1 MADITSPIA
10 LDESFNTTETT
21 PRNIADVVADETG
34 DLVTQATAI
43 VTKLQAL
50 INAVKPNASDIPLDP
65 ITGMSATNVQSGI
78 SELKGTLDV
87 LENNTHKF
95 AITTSDTT
103 IVLPSVYRGVLIT
116 CDSDSTRCGM
126 WMIFSYSDG
135 SGSKVSMF
143 SSATGITI
151 TNTSNGIKVK
161 TNSGGSSGIII
172 DISKHV
178 TSIS

>member
-65 ITGMSATNVQSGI
+65 ITGMSANNVQLGI
-78 SELKGTLDV
+78 SELKGTLDYCFQSDDSTV
-87 LENNTHKF
+87 VGLAT
-95 AITTSDTT
+95 DTT
-103 IVLPSVYRGVLIT
+103 ILSFGAGSYKIALPSASEYIPIRYGVLNVFVARDYVF
-116 CDSDSTRCGM
+116 CLVLDSGNNMYKRFGNN
-126 WMIFSYSDG
+126 
-135 SGSKVSMF
+135 
-143 SSATGITI
+143 
-151 TNTSNGIKVK
+151 NTSTWY
-161 TNSGGSSGIII
+161 TNWAPA
-172 DISKHV
+172 
-178 TSIS
+178 